1 MVFSPK
7 QRKLRIASF
16 SLAIFL
22 LILLFIGWRF
32 VNPELGKLYIIYWSF
47 CIIFALLLILIAL
60 EEMREISR
68 YYLSKRKEIIHKTL
82 GKDGRHKR

>member
-16 SLAIFL
+16 SLAVFL

-32 VNPELGKLYIIYWSF
+32 VHPELGKLYIIYWGF
-47 CIIFALLLILIAL
+47 CIILALLLILVAL

-68 YYLSKRKEIIHKTL
+68 YYISQRKEIIRRTL
-82 GKDGRHKR
+82 GKDGKRKR